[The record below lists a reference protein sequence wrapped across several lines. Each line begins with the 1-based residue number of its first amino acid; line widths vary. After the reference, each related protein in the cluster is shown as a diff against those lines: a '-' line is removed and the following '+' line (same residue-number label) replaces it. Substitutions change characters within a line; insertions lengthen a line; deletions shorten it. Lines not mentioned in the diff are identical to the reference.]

1 MKAKFSVLAA
11 CLAVACATVAQAGD
25 RLYFTQ
31 DSGSND
37 TISKV
42 NSLTRGVMGG
52 GIGSE
57 AGFAAGGTGT
67 DNLGDIAAANI
78 NGTPV
83 IATAGN
89 VIHTWDADINFVN
102 VTDVNGGAPD
112 VPIREIAVGE
122 MGGNADR
129 LVIARETD
137 LASTN
142 IFVQIYEATTLT
154 NLHNPGPHANIGNA
168 TGLTLGDFDST
179 LPGREIGI
187 GTTDLATLNKSPGFQ
202 LYVRGDNGN
211 WLGQQPLNQPIS
223 DVASGDLVPGVNSDE
238 MILTG
243 NIGGDPG
250 PGFGQQSH
258 VFSRTSG
265 GGIAYQFENGGGGP
279 HGPGGLLF
287 NAVDVGQ
294 LDADP
299 EPEIVLVGNDVVRVL
314 NHDGSFVFQTGP
326 TNQNFV
332 DVVIADAMDD
342 DGVNEIV
349 AVSDSGLVFAYGH
362 SVIGDASS
370 AFSGGALG
378 FFSGGAAYTA
388 VTALNPVP
396 EPTTALLMLL
406 ASVGAVG
413 FRRR

>member
-129 LVIARETD
+129 LVIARGTIWLRPTYSCRSTKRLRSRIFITQAPTPI
-137 LASTN
+137 LA
-142 IFVQIYEATTLT
+142 
-154 NLHNPGPHANIGNA
+154 
-168 TGLTLGDFDST
+168 
-179 LPGREIGI
+179 
-187 GTTDLATLNKSPGFQ
+187 
-202 LYVRGDNGN
+202 
-211 WLGQQPLNQPIS
+211 
-223 DVASGDLVPGVNSDE
+223 
-238 MILTG
+238 
-243 NIGGDPG
+243 
-250 PGFGQQSH
+250 
-258 VFSRTSG
+258 
-265 GGIAYQFENGGGGP
+265 
-279 HGPGGLLF
+279 
-287 NAVDVGQ
+287 
-294 LDADP
+294 
-299 EPEIVLVGNDVVRVL
+299 
-314 NHDGSFVFQTGP
+314 
-326 TNQNFV
+326 
-332 DVVIADAMDD
+332 
-342 DGVNEIV
+342 
-349 AVSDSGLVFAYGH
+349 
-362 SVIGDASS
+362 
-370 AFSGGALG
+370 
-378 FFSGGAAYTA
+378 
-388 VTALNPVP
+388 
-396 EPTTALLMLL
+396 MLQ
-406 ASVGAVG
+406 G
-413 FRRR
+413 

>member
-1 MKAKFSVLAA
+1 M
-11 CLAVACATVAQAGD
+11 
-25 RLYFTQ
+25 
-31 DSGSND
+31 
-37 TISKV
+37 
-42 NSLTRGVMGG
+42 
-52 GIGSE
+52 
-57 AGFAAGGTGT
+57 
-67 DNLGDIAAANI
+67 
-78 NGTPV
+78 
-83 IATAGN
+83 
-89 VIHTWDADINFVN
+89 
-102 VTDVNGGAPD
+102 
-112 VPIREIAVGE
+112 
-122 MGGNADR
+122 
-129 LVIARETD
+129 
-137 LASTN
+137 
-142 IFVQIYEATTLT
+142 
-154 NLHNPGPHANIGNA
+154 
-168 TGLTLGDFDST
+168 
-179 LPGREIGI
+179 
-187 GTTDLATLNKSPGFQ
+187 
-202 LYVRGDNGN
+202 
-211 WLGQQPLNQPIS
+211 
-223 DVASGDLVPGVNSDE
+223 
-238 MILTG
+238 
-243 NIGGDPG
+243 
-250 PGFGQQSH
+250 
-258 VFSRTSG
+258 
-265 GGIAYQFENGGGGP
+265 
-279 HGPGGLLF
+279 LF

-370 AFSGGALG
+370 AFSSGTLG